1 MITLK
6 TNNFKLKRAL
16 IHFSITIIM
25 YFLISSFFEGNH
37 TFIFVFFQIANFALT
52 IFVEDFQNELNSKF
66 YQFNFSIFSLI
77 SSLIINEFSYSWIY
91 IVFTP
96 ISYFLAVKFKKLNL
110 KYRFFIIP
118 IFLALNYFV
127 GFYLFPSTIIFE
139 QELNNNK
146 EIRQNILEI
155 EKVEFYDSNNSIVKL
170 EEGIFVLDFYTNF
183 CGQCFQKFP
192 DFDNLSKLDKYQ
204 KCKVNFYFVNVI
216 SESENLEKNLLRF
229 HKYLPNNKNILFV
242 HAKNYNLKELM
253 ISSYPTIVIIEN
265 GIVKHKTVG
274 VFKRD
279 LLNNRL
285 EDLIDLE
292 CFFHY

>member
-1 MITLK
+1 MISLK
-6 TNNFKLKRAL
+6 NFKFKRA
-16 IHFSITIIM
+16 ITHFLATIIL
-25 YFLISSFFEGNH
+25 YLFIGFVFETNH
-37 TFIFVFFQIANFALT
+37 TYTFFIFQLTNFVLT
-52 IFVEDFQNELNSKF
+52 HIFEDFYSKLNSKF

-146 EIRQNILEI
+146 EIRQNILDI

-229 HKYLPNNKNILFV
+229 HKYLPDNKNILFV

-279 LLNNRL
+279 FLNNCL